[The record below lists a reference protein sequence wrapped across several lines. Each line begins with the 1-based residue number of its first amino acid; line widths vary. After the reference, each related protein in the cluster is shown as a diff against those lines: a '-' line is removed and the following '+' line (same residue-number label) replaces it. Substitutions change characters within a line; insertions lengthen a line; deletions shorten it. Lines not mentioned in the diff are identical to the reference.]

1 MNPLKQ
7 LGEVLTDGDFWL
19 HAGAVL
25 VGFKASDMINAIAAK
40 TFPSIPDAVQPFV
53 GPTVVILAA
62 PFLGK
67 KFGPYLMVG
76 AGLNVVDSL
85 LGMIGV
91 PQGSIRSE

>member
-25 VGFKASDMINAIAAK
+25 VGFKASDMINAMAAK
-40 TFPSIPDAVQPFV
+40 TFPAIPAAVQPFI
-53 GPTVVILAA
+53 GPAVVIVAS

-67 KFGPYLMVG
+67 KFGPYLIVG
-76 AGLNVVDSL
+76 AGLNVVDTV
-85 LGMIGV
+85 LGMVGV
-91 PQGSIRSE
+91 PQGSVRGE